1 MIEYN
6 ESEQC
11 FEIVAGDRADYLVQT
26 TDGTMVYSG
35 VENFQ
40 QLWDEAS
47 RNAPED
53 FAILEVYRQDG
64 STVDLK
70 TW

>member
-6 ESEQC
+6 EEQQF
-11 FEIVAGDRADYLVQT
+11 FEIVAGDRADFLVRT
-26 TDGTMVYSG
+26 TEGTMVYSG

-40 QLWDEAS
+40 QLWDECS

-53 FAILEVYRQDG
+53 FAILAVLNENG
-64 STVDLK
+64 ETVDLK